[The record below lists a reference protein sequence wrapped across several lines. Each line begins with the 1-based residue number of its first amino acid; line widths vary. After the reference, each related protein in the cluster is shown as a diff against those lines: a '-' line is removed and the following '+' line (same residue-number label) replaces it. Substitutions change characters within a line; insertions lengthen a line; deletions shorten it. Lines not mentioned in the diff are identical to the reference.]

1 MPDVLTPE
9 QRHLNMSRIRA
20 KNTKPEMLLRRGLH
34 GRGFRYQLH
43 RRELAGCPDLV
54 FPRYRAV
61 IFVHGCFWHGH
72 DCHLFKLPETRTEFW
87 EKKIFRNRERDK
99 KSVEMLRHDGWRI
112 LIVWECALRGVGG
125 LSFGKVLNRV
135 EGFLVG
141 KRPLVEIAEA

>member
-72 DCHLFKLPETRTEFW
+72 DCHLFKLPETRREFW
-87 EKKIFRNRERDK
+87 EKKILRNRERDK
-99 KSVEMLRHDGWRI
+99 ESVEMLRHDGWRI

-125 LSFGKVLNRV
+125 LSFSKVLNRV
-135 EGFLVG
+135 GGFLVG